1 MWQEATFDRATIE
14 LELGWAAGLGFNF
27 VRV

>member
-1 MWQEATFDRATIE
+1 MWQEATFDRATI
-14 LELGWAAGLGFNF
+14 ELGWAAGLGFNF